1 MKSKVNVLFF
11 DDAKEDYQKLKQN
24 LNNNFHLTLFNSI
37 NSKVDLLKDNYVVGK
52 QIPKKRIPK
61 KYVQK
66 YGVTNLWKINLSD
79 YWRIIYTLRQKQRS
93 SEVEIL
99 EIFLDV
105 LDIIDHKRYNKI
117 FGYKKN

>member
-1 MKSKVNVLFF
+1 M
-11 DDAKEDYQKLKQN
+11 
-24 LNNNFHLTLFNSI
+24 FNSI

>member
-1 MKSKVNVLFF
+1 MKSKVNVLCF